1 MSSEFSGAIQQLL
14 HACRFTSNQLE
25 YKDHSSSDC
34 TIFYAKTFLIYYYYR
49 AYVA

>member
-14 HACRFTSNQLE
+14 HAFSFTSDQLE

-34 TIFYAKTFLIYYYYR
+34 TIFYAKPFVVYYYYR